1 MLFQRN
7 DWTLFR
13 SLDTLGQRA
22 GVPRNR
28 LGAIVAKELADNALD
43 AGSDVVQVGQTDE
56 YSCWVEDDGDG
67 IPGTDE
73 EIAELFS
80 ISRPLT
86 SSKLLRLPTRG
97 ALGNGLRVVV
107 GVVLATGG
115 ELLVTTK
122 GRRLK
127 LLPAFNSGRTSV
139 LSSVPCDQ
147 SGTRIEVRLGRFAGE
162 IRIDLSLA
170 RLAITMRGEKQYR
183 GKTNARWYSLA
194 AFRELVSAAPPDQ
207 PLGKLLKKF
216 DLPAAKFKQYG
227 MKPMLMGK
235 LSDADVESTY
245 RFLVA
250 STKAPRPAAL
260 GAVGKAGPHDSYA
273 KEQAVVAC
281 GGADLPCVVE
291 VWAKQTEVYGDVHML
306 VNRTPVVSQ
315 VRHRVVRDANKSRGA
330 LHGCGLH
337 HYVATGK
344 HAFDATINVQIPYM
358 PVTNDGKEP
367 DLGPLAAIII
377 RAFERACRQAR
388 VPAARSAG
396 GSKPASKRDAVAAA
410 LPAAIAKA
418 SGGGRY
424 RYSLRQLYYAVR
436 PVVGTDL
443 DYGYFS
449 SVVADIES
457 DRGTDLP
464 GIYRDARGQLYEPHT
479 GRTIALGTLAVEQY
493 ERPKLHFN
501 KVLYVEKGGLVQLLI
516 DSRWPERNDCALV
529 TSQGFASKACK
540 DVLDL
545 LGDTDEEI
553 EFFCIHDADGP
564 GTLIY
569 EALQEASR
577 ARPARRVRIIN
588 LGLEPAEGRA
598 MGLEVE
604 EFERK
609 RGRVPVADYVGDRD
623 REWLQEHRVELNAMT
638 SPQFLAWLDEKF
650 SRHATVAQKV
660 IPSESELREHA
671 LALAEGALRKQ
682 AVDRLLRENR
692 DRIESELSDLMKAM
706 KISVSEVEVLDALGR
721 RPEDGWR
728 DAVAYNV
735 QTQLRDVESVAVGD
749 AEGAKGHVA
758 EHATGI
764 GAGNSDAQPAGN

>member
-1 MLFQRN
+1 MLAPRFN
-7 DWTLFR
+7 D
-13 SLDTLGQRA
+13 
-22 GVPRNR
+22 
-28 LGAIVAKELADNALD
+28 
-43 AGSDVVQVGQTDE
+43 
-56 YSCWVEDDGDG
+56 
-67 IPGTDE
+67 
-73 EIAELFS
+73 
-80 ISRPLT
+80 
-86 SSKLLRLPTRG
+86 
-97 ALGNGLRVVV
+97 
-107 GVVLATGG
+107 
-115 ELLVTTK
+115 
-122 GRRLK
+122 
-127 LLPAFNSGRTSV
+127 GRTAV
-139 LSSVPCDQ
+139 ASSTP
-147 SGTRIEVRLGRFAGE
+147 SPEPGTRIEVRLGSAAGV
-162 IRIDLSLA
+162 RIDLSLVS
-170 RLAITMRGEKQYR
+170 LAVAMRGQKQYR
-183 GKTNARWYSLA
+183 GKTSVHWYSLT
-194 AFRELVSAAPPDQ
+194 AFRELVSAAPADQ
-207 PLGKLLKKF
+207 PLSKLLRKF
-216 DLPAAKFKQYG
+216 DTPRQALAQLSDEAST
-227 MKPMLMGK
+227 LMGS
-235 LSDADVESTY
+235 LSDQAVERVY
-245 RFLVA
+245 RTLYRLA
-250 STKAPRPAAL
+250 KAPRPSVL
-260 GAVGKAGPHDSYA
+260 GVVGETGPYKAYA
-273 KEQAVVAC
+273 KEQALVAC
-281 GGADLPCVVE
+281 GGADLPCVIE
-291 VWAKQTEVYGDVHML
+291 VWAEQTEVYGDIHML

-315 VRHRVVRDANKSRGA
+315 VRHRVVRDAGKNRGA

-337 HYVATGK
+337 HYAATGK

-367 DLGPLAAIII
+367 DLEPLAAIIV

-388 VPAARSAG
+388 VPAARSTG

-418 SGGGRY
+418 SGEGRY

-479 GRTIALGTLAVEQY
+479 GRTISLGTLAVEQY
-493 ERPKLHFN
+493 ERPKLRFN

-516 DSRWPERNDCALV
+516 DSRWPERHDCALV

-623 REWLQEHRVELNAMT
+623 REWLQERRVELNAMT

-660 IPSESELREHA
+660 IPSEAELREHA
-671 LALAEGALRKQ
+671 QSLASAALRKQ
-682 AVDRLLRENR
+682 AVDKLLRENR
-692 DRIESELSDLMKAM
+692 DRIESELSASLKAM
-706 KISVSEVEVLDALGR
+706 EISVSGSEVLDALGL
-721 RPEDGWR
+721 RPEDDWR
-728 DAVAYNV
+728 DAVATKV
-735 QTQLRDVESVAVGD
+735 SERLKEQG
-749 AEGAKGHVA
+749 
-758 EHATGI
+758 
-764 GAGNSDAQPAGN
+764 